1 MKNLEKYFL
10 AIVPPVEILGQ
21 VTAIKEDLQQKF
33 GIKYALKSPPH
44 VTLKMPFSYNET
56 KEELLA
62 GRIGDF
68 LQMQASFPLGI
79 IGVGTFGNR
88 VIFLDIVQSEE
99 LKILQSAL
107 KSFCKKD
114 LNLIEEL
121 SDRNYH
127 PHMTVAFKDLKSALF
142 REVLEVVKSH
152 SFSARFQVTQLSL
165 LKRSEGRWRVH
176 RQIGF
181 GGIEADKLGV

>member
-10 AIVPPVEILGQ
+10 AVVPPIEIGEQ

-44 VTLKMPFSYNET
+44 VTLKMPFSFNET
-56 KEELLA
+56 KEVMLA
-62 GRIGDF
+62 SRIGDF
-68 LQMQASFPLGI
+68 LQKQTSFPLEI

-88 VIFLDIVQSEE
+88 VIFLDIVPCEE

-107 KSFCKKD
+107 KNFCKKD
-114 LNLIEEL
+114 LNLIDEL

-127 PHMTVAFKDLKSALF
+127 PHMTVAFKDLKPALF

-152 SFSARFQVTQLSL
+152 RFSARFQVTQLAL

-176 RQIGF
+176 RQVGF
-181 GGIEADKLGV
+181 GGTIPDQLGV